1 MYKEIYEFRYVTKK
15 SFDAYSWQMIETK
28 AFYQKQIIDGTTS
41 TREMEEDNKAFF
53 SYSEIKAIA
62 SDNPLIKKKFEID
75 NEIRRLE
82 TLRKQWQKKVFT
94 AQEDKRTLPHDI
106 ELFKKQIAILEKDAK
121 IVNQNIISLEDI
133 STKFR
138 IELMGNVYKDMK
150 IAGNFMQELIKNN
163 KTTNNMMI
171 GKFCGFDVNL
181 EYNMNNGWVI
191 NLYGSK
197 KYIVDIIN
205 VIGRT
210 NFERMIRVLNKIPD
224 QLNIYKE
231 RLKNATNNLISANAI
246 IDTEFPDKDK
256 LMQLK
261 MEQKRINQKLS
272 LNKDDI
278 KVKSE
283 DIIIEQDYSE
293 LEM

>member
-1 MYKEIYEFRYVTKK
+1 M
-15 SFDAYSWQMIETK
+15 
-28 AFYQKQIIDGTTS
+28 
-41 TREMEEDNKAFF
+41 
-53 SYSEIKAIA
+53 
-62 SDNPLIKKKFEID
+62 
-75 NEIRRLE
+75 
-82 TLRKQWQKKVFT
+82 
-94 AQEDKRTLPHDI
+94 
-106 ELFKKQIAILEKDAK
+106 EKDAK